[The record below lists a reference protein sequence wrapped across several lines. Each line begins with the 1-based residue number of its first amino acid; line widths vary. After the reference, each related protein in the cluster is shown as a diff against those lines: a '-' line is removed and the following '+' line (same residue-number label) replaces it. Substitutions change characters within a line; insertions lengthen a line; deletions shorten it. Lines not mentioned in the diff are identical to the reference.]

1 MAVDESGEE
10 RSIDMLP
17 KIGERVAVRLVS
29 QNRELASKEF
39 VTRVADNDPEHIHL
53 EIPISADGTPLRL
66 IPGDRLTVGFRR
78 NGVPHEFRTEVTGF
92 REDAIRLV
100 CVRVPA
106 KEDIVRTERRR
117 FLRVPAML
125 EVTVRVPDRFHFMTF
140 TVNISGGG
148 FSFVCDPDT
157 PIEVDDIV
165 TGRIRL
171 KYMNGKTELMPFSAR
186 VVRFRET
193 EKRKKMVMCNFT
205 DIPEHER
212 QKVIRYCL
220 EQQLKVRGIDRDSG
234 DGI

>member
-1 MAVDESGEE
+1 
-10 RSIDMLP
+10 
-17 KIGERVAVRLVS
+17 
-29 QNRELASKEF
+29 
-39 VTRVADNDPEHIHL
+39 
-53 EIPISADGTPLRL
+53 
-66 IPGDRLTVGFRR
+66 DRLTVGFRR

-125 EVTVRVPDRFHFMTF
+125 EVTVRVPDRFPFMTF
-140 TVNISGGG
+140 TVNISGGRFFFG
-148 FSFVCDPDT
+148 CDPDT